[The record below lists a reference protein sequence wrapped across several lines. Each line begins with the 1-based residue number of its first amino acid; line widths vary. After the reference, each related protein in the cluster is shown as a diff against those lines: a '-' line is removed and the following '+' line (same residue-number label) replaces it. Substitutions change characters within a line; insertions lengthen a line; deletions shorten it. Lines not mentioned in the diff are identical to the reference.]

1 VEQAEPGCARQ
12 FHHCCG
18 SRALDTNPAKRD
30 HRTGTAR
37 RGAVMNGKAFSSGL
51 LRSAHRE
58 LQIVALVI
66 LGAAMLSGGSAL
78 ALGMF

>member
-1 VEQAEPGCARQ
+1 
-12 FHHCCG
+12 
-18 SRALDTNPAKRD
+18 
-30 HRTGTAR
+30 
-37 RGAVMNGKAFSSGL
+37 MNGKAFSSGL
-51 LRSAHRE
+51 LWSAHRE